1 MPLVMRHSPSKHS
14 RLELKY
20 RRCGLSP
27 SHEYSRVTE
36 LQKHQSLIII
46 IETCADR
53 QRSLSRTSSTGK
65 NSSSMPVKD
74 EYDDKK
80 WTAHAATYDSNVG
93 YMSRIAADRLVQ
105 LTDNVENYY

>member
-1 MPLVMRHSPSKHS
+1 
-14 RLELKY
+14 
-20 RRCGLSP
+20 
-27 SHEYSRVTE
+27 
-36 LQKHQSLIII
+36 
-46 IETCADR
+46 
-53 QRSLSRTSSTGK
+53 
-65 NSSSMPVKD
+65 MPVKD